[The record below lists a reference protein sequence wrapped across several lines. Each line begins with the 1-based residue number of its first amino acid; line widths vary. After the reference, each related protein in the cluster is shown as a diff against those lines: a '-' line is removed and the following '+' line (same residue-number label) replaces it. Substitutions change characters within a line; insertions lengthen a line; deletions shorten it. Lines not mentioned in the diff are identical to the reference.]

1 MIKSVMKWLNLHS
14 MKVKYLV
21 KSIIF
26 FFYIAFKGIAHFENN
41 FDMF

>member
-1 MIKSVMKWLNLHS
+1 MKWLNLHS

-26 FFYIAFKGIAHFENN
+26 FFYIAFKGITLKNN
-41 FDMF
+41 FVLA